1 MTTPKIAVL
10 FYSTYDTNHAVAL
23 DAKAAA
29 EQAGADVRLVKIP
42 ETAPQE
48 VINGQEAWK
57 AQQDRVADIPEVTH
71 DDVLWADGIFLAAP
85 TRFGG
90 QSSQVRAWIDT
101 LGPLWGE
108 GKLINK
114 TVTATTSAQNPNGGV
129 EHTLMNFYHA
139 AVHWGAIPI
148 FPGYTDASKFEDGGN
163 PYGFSKGAA
172 DMTDADKR
180 SVAHQSK
187 RLVELTAKIIA

>member
-10 FYSTYDTNHAVAL
+10 FYSTYGTNHAVAL

-129 EHTLMNFYHA
+129 EHTLMNF
-139 AVHWGAIPI
+139 
-148 FPGYTDASKFEDGGN
+148 
-163 PYGFSKGAA
+163 
-172 DMTDADKR
+172 
-180 SVAHQSK
+180 
-187 RLVELTAKIIA
+187 